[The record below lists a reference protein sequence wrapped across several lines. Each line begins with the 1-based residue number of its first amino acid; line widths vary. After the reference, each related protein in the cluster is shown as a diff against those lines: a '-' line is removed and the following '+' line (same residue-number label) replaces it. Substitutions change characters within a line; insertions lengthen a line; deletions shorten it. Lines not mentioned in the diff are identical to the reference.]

1 MSTIDWIVLTAT
13 LASIVAF
20 GLYKSRATNDL
31 QSYLLAGRSMSWYA
45 VAFSIMATQAS
56 AITFTSTPGQAFA
69 DGMRFVQYY
78 FGLPIAMVII
88 SITVVPLYRTLNV
101 YTAYEYLEH
110 RFDLKT
116 RTLTSVIFLIQR
128 GLGAG
133 MTIFAPSLIFSVMLG
148 WDVRITSAAIGG
160 AIILYTTTGGVK
172 AVSWTH
178 VQQLTIVMLGM
189 VAAFITAVVL
199 LPSDISFTDAITV
212 AGGLGRMNIV
222 DFSFDW
228 NNRYTFWSGL
238 IGGLFVALAY
248 FGTDQSQ
255 VQRYL
260 TGASVRQSRIG
271 LMFNGLAKVP
281 MQFFI
286 LLIGV
291 MVFVFYQFTVPPVF
305 FNPVETQK
313 VRASVYGAAFSEAE
327 KEYADA
333 HRAKAAAVR
342 SYLAAKESG
351 KPDGLAAA
359 EQSLAGADV
368 RSTAIRSRAIGIL
381 RAADPG
387 ADINDTNY
395 IFLTFIL
402 HYLPVGLIGL
412 LLACVLAASMSSG
425 SGELSAL
432 ATTTVIDVYRRH
444 FRPDAT
450 DRQALRVSRIA
461 MAGWGAY
468 GVFFSQFASHLG
480 SLIEAVNI
488 MGSLFYGTMLGI
500 FAIAFYLKWIGGTAT
515 FFAAF
520 AGEAVVLGFFA
531 LTDISWLWYNV
542 IGCGVVVCAAI
553 LLQGVLPSRQRHSAT
568 RRDSATPRMFHP

>member
-1 MSTIDWIVLTAT
+1 
-13 LASIVAF
+13 
-20 GLYKSRATNDL
+20 
-31 QSYLLAGRSMSWYA
+31 
-45 VAFSIMATQAS
+45 
-56 AITFTSTPGQAFA
+56 
-69 DGMRFVQYY
+69 
-78 FGLPIAMVII
+78 
-88 SITVVPLYRTLNV
+88 
-101 YTAYEYLEH
+101 
-110 RFDLKT
+110 
-116 RTLTSVIFLIQR
+116 
-128 GLGAG
+128 
-133 MTIFAPSLIFSVMLG
+133 MTIFAPSIIFSVMLG
-148 WDVRITSAAIGG
+148 WDVRITSAVIGG

-199 LPSDISFTDAITV
+199 LPSDISFGDALSV
-212 AGGLGRMNIV
+212 AGGLGRLNVV
-222 DFSFDW
+222 DFRFDW
-228 NNRYTFWSGL
+228 NNRYNFWSGL

-260 TGASVRQSRIG
+260 TGASVRQSRLG

-305 FNPVETQK
+305 FNPVETRK
-313 VRASVYGAAFSEAE
+313 VRASVHGAAFDETEREFAE
-327 KEYADA
+327 A
-333 HRAKAAAVR
+333 HREKAAAVR
-342 SYLAAKESG
+342 SYLAAKKSG
-351 KPDGLAAA
+351 ETGRLAAA
-359 EQSLAGADV
+359 GQTLAGAEMH
-368 RSTAIRSRAIGIL
+368 SQEIRSRAVGIM

-387 ADINDTNY
+387 ADTNDTNY
-395 IFLTFIL
+395 VFLTFIL

-444 FRPDAT
+444 IRPEAT

-500 FAIAFYLKWIGGTAT
+500 FMIAFYIKWIGGTAT
-515 FFAAF
+515 FLAAF
-520 AGEAVVLGFFA
+520 AGEAVVLGFFV
-531 LTDISWLWYNV
+531 LSDISWLWYNV
-542 IGCGVVVCAAI
+542 IGCGVVVCVAAI
-553 LLQGVLPSRQRHSAT
+553 LQGVLNFRGRDHTT
-568 RRDSATPRMFHP
+568 RRDSSTL